1 MSRKNAR
8 MLEHRKVK
16 ETSTEYAFSP
26 ETDNF
31 LPGASSDCWVCF
43 RRDTHRR
50 DIAAG
55 VPMPFWRGCWE
66 LQGLICC
73 FLGNHLTHSQT
84 PFDLHYNFS
93 FNQLLHRVRIY
104 TKNKR
109 RSQGCFTGKV
119 WELPTWSLSFLK
131 VSVCREQDAHDTAR
145 KCWVFCAWHTQWL
158 PRHGVLSSDDE
169 MGLLGP
175 HRWKSCHTQQETQCS
190 HLGMTETVALCV
202 PVCSQPV
209 RIDLLVAVHLG
220 T

>member
-1 MSRKNAR
+1 
-8 MLEHRKVK
+8 
-16 ETSTEYAFSP
+16 
-26 ETDNF
+26 
-31 LPGASSDCWVCF
+31 
-43 RRDTHRR
+43 
-50 DIAAG
+50 
-55 VPMPFWRGCWE
+55 MPFWRGCWE

-158 PRHGVLSSDDE
+158 PRHGVLSSDAE